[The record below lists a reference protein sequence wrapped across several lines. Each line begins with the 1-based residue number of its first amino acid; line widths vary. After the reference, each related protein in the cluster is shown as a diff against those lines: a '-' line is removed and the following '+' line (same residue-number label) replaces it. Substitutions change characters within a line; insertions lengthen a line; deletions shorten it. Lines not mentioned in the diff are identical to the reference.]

1 MTVLLVHLVYFVLL
15 GLVVLGLVV
24 RVQRRPDEGPL
35 LSILVGGASAV
46 LLVVGISP
54 LFPHPIW
61 GSMALGCQAL
71 FLHGPALLLA
81 LARRSGGLVRWA
93 LGGLALALVLVGI
106 DAFFVEP
113 RWLEVR
119 RVQLSSPKL
128 SQPVKIV
135 VLSDLQTDDVG
146 DYEAEVLAAV
156 VKERPDVLLLPGDY
170 IQADTRDEADR
181 QWAALR
187 GLWTELGVSA
197 RDGVFAVEGNAEQ
210 GDRAWGSRFHGLG
223 VTVFPKSATVR
234 VGELTL
240 TGLTLRDS
248 GNPKLKVA
256 PKGGFHVIFGHI
268 PDFSLGENSADLLIG
283 GHTHGGQVQIPFY
296 GPPITFS
303 HLPRHMAA
311 GGTFELSP
319 GRHLDVSR
327 GIGLERT
334 EAPAL
339 RFLCRPELVVI
350 ELTPG

>member
-1 MTVLLVHLVYFVLL
+1 MNELAVHLLYFTLL
-15 GLVVLGLVV
+15 SAVVVGLVTRL
-24 RVQRRPDEGPL
+24 RRRPEEGPW
-35 LSILVGGASAV
+35 LSVLVGGAASVILAA
-46 LLVVGISP
+46 GAAR
-54 LFPHPIW
+54 LFPHPIF
-61 GSMALGCQAL
+61 GSMALLCHGL
-71 FLHGPALLLA
+71 FLHGVALLLL
-81 LARRSGGLVRWA
+81 LARRARGLSRWGLGGL
-93 LGGLALALVLVGI
+93 GLALALVGI

-119 RVQLSSPKL
+119 RVSLTSPKL

-135 VLSDLQTDDVG
+135 VLSDLQTDEVG

-156 VKERPDVLLLPGDY
+156 VKERPDLLLLPGDY
-170 IQADTRDEADR
+170 IQANTRDEAER

-187 GLWTELGVSA
+187 TLWTQLGVTA

-210 GDRAWGSRFHGLG
+210 RDRAWGSRFHGLG
-223 VTVFPKSATVR
+223 VTVFPKTATVR

-248 GNPKLKVA
+248 GNPELKVA

-268 PDFSLGENSADLLIG
+268 PDFALGENSADLLIG
-283 GHTHGGQVQIPFY
+283 GHTHGGQVQLPFY

-327 GIGLERT
+327 GVGLERT
-334 EAPAL
+334 EAPPL

-350 ELTPG
+350 ELSPG

>member
-1 MTVLLVHLVYFVLL
+1 MDELGVNVLFFVSL
-15 GLVVLGLVV
+15 GAVVVGLIA
-24 RVQRRPDEGPL
+24 RVQRRPEEGPL
-35 LSILVGGASAV
+35 PSLLAGGAAA
-46 LLVVGISP
+46 LLLTVVISR
-54 LFPHPIW
+54 LFPHPIF
-61 GSMALGCQAL
+61 GSMALMCQAL
-71 FLHGPALLLA
+71 FLHGPALLVA
-81 LARRSGGLVRWA
+81 LARRARGGARWA
-93 LGGLALALVLVGI
+93 LGGLALALALVGF

-113 RWLEVR
+113 QWLEVR

-128 SQPVKIV
+128 TQPVKIV
-135 VLSDLQTDDVG
+135 VLSDLQTDQIG
-146 DYEAEVLAAV
+146 DYEAEVLQRV
-156 VKERPDVLLLPGDY
+156 VEEQPDILLLPGDY
-170 IQADTRDEADR
+170 IQANTRDEADR

-187 GLWTELGVSA
+187 ALWASLGVTA
-197 RDGVFAVEGNAEQ
+197 KDGVFAVEGNAEQ
-210 GDRAWGSRFHGLG
+210 HDRAWGSRFHGMG
-223 VTVFPKSATVR
+223 VTVFPKTATVR

-268 PDFSLGENSADLLIG
+268 PDFALGENSADLLIG
-283 GHTHGGQVQIPFY
+283 GHTHGGQVQLPLY

-327 GIGLERT
+327 GVGLERT
-334 EAPAL
+334 EAPPL

-350 ELTPG
+350 QLTPG